1 MATNGKYG
9 VLLLGG
15 HRTHQENYSVLFAND
30 SRCQLIAF
38 ADEHDAPVERIELA
52 QSLAR
57 ERQLP
62 FIPNLDEAL
71 AREDVHIVSL
81 CTEVERRGRVGT
93 KCAEAG
99 KHIYL
104 DKPMALNA
112 KDVQQIVDAVAK
124 TGVRTQM
131 FSNIH
136 SSWARTVKQALDS
149 GHIGELQAI
158 HCDVMFA
165 KGHPGSALV
174 GQKRTQYPSLERY
187 SFVEAK
193 PEMFDIGV
201 YAVSMV
207 NWLTGKRVEQVFCG
221 TGNYFFK
228 EHDGCDIE
236 DFGAMVLS
244 LEGGITGTI
253 AAGRYGWQSH
263 PQGGIRKVHLVGS
276 DSTLTFDASSNR
288 LEVFAAEPAFEPPTP
303 HPLDPM
309 GMWSSTQSE
318 IGMRPKQQWVDVVSE
333 NDGQREFSAF
343 VDCIENGVESE
354 MNAEFAA
361 HSVEIICAGYRSA
374 ASDKEISLTGHR
386 HEQ

>member
-1 MATNGKYG
+1 MTSNGKYG

-15 HRTHQENYSVLFAND
+15 HRTHQENYAGLFAND

-38 ADEHDAPVERIELA
+38 ADEQDAPVERIELA
-52 QSLAR
+52 QSLAK

-81 CTEVERRGRVGT
+81 CTEVERRGRVGA

-99 KHIYL
+99 KHVYL

-112 KDVQQIVDAVAK
+112 DDAKLIVDTVARN
-124 TGVRTQM
+124 GVKTQM

-136 SSWARTVKQALDS
+136 SSWARTVKHALDS
-149 GHIGELQAI
+149 GHIGELKAI

-165 KGHPGSALV
+165 KGHPGSAPV
-174 GQKRTQYPSLERY
+174 GQKRKQNPTLDRY
-187 SFVEAK
+187 SYVEAK

-207 NWLTGKRVEQVFCG
+207 NWLTGKRVQNVFGG

-228 EHDGCDIE
+228 EHHGCGVE
-236 DFGAMVLS
+236 DFGALVLS
-244 LEGGITGTI
+244 IDGGITGTI

-263 PQGGIRKVHLVGS
+263 AQGGVRKVHLVGT
-276 DSTLTFDASSNR
+276 DSILTFDASSNR

-318 IGMRPKQQWVDVVSE
+318 IGTRPKQHWIDVVSE

-343 VDCIENGVESE
+343 IDCIENGVESE

-374 ASDKEISLTGHR
+374 ASGEVINLSL
-386 HEQ
+386 

>member
-1 MATNGKYG
+1 MEKNGKYG

-15 HRTHQENYSVLFAND
+15 HRTHQENYAQSFAND
-30 SRCQLIAF
+30 PRCQLVAF
-38 ADEHDAPVERIELA
+38 ADEPDAPEERITLA
-52 QSLAR
+52 RSLA
-57 ERQLP
+57 EELNLP
-62 FIPNLDEAL
+62 FIPDLDEAL
-71 AREDVHIVSL
+71 ARDDVHIVSL

-99 KHIYL
+99 KHVYL

-112 KDVQQIVDAVAK
+112 EHANQIVNAVAK
-124 TGVRTQM
+124 SGVRTQM

-136 SSWARTVKQALDS
+136 STWARTVKQGLDS

-165 KGHPGSALV
+165 KGHPGTAPV
-174 GQKRTQYPSLERY
+174 GKKRIQKPDLERY

-207 NWLTGKRVEQVFCG
+207 NWLTQKRVKSIFGG
-221 TGNYFFK
+221 TANYFFK
-228 EHDGCDIE
+228 EHHGCDLE
-236 DFGAMVLS
+236 DFGALVLT
-244 LEGGITGTI
+244 LEDGITATI

-263 PQGGIRKVHLVGS
+263 AQGGIRKVHLIGT
-276 DSTLTFDASSNR
+276 DATLTFDASSNR

-309 GMWSSTQSE
+309 GMWSSTQAE
-318 IGMRPKQQWVDVVSE
+318 IKMQPKQHWIDVGSGD
-333 NDGQREFSAF
+333 DGQQEFSAF
-343 VDCIENGVESE
+343 IDCIENRVESE

-374 ASDKEISLTGHR
+374 ASGEVISLS
-386 HEQ
+386 